1 MSHSLPRGWALQTH
15 TLHTQPCGARQP
27 LRPPSGRCQSLATDQ
42 LPRGEVGGLIQLTRQ
57 KVARHLG
64 GRGSLYLPFK
74 ALIPSRA
81 SLESQNSG
89 RQTDHLFLGGTTQ
102 TLQGCVTTPPPP
114 IHPPPQV
121 GRGHLLPLQSPG
133 SPRSTASHS
142 NWEATG
148 FGSKGH
154 FEVKQKVARGS
165 NPDPG
170 PALDCPQAL

>member
-102 TLQGCVTTPPPP
+102 TLQGCVTTPPPST
-114 IHPPPQV
+114 
-121 GRGHLLPLQSPG
+121 LP
-133 SPRSTASHS
+133 PRSDAVTSYLYR
-142 NWEATG
+142 
-148 FGSKGH
+148 
-154 FEVKQKVARGS
+154 ARGLQGVQLLTRIGRPPVLEARDIS
-165 NPDPG
+165 K
-170 PALDCPQAL
+170 

>member
-114 IHPPPQV
+114 ST
-121 GRGHLLPLQSPG
+121 LP
-133 SPRSTASHS
+133 PRSDAVTSYLYR
-142 NWEATG
+142 
-148 FGSKGH
+148 
-154 FEVKQKVARGS
+154 ARGLQGVQLLTRIGRPPVLEARDIS
-165 NPDPG
+165 K
-170 PALDCPQAL
+170 